1 MHRLWWQMMLSMEW
15 WQEQPWRFV
24 IITISLLFDNIYKC
38 MYSFTHNSDE
48 KEGRRQMRYVRRREN
63 GSVVT
68 TWHNNMD
75 SRSVMRWGDPFP
87 YLRPSNE
94 TDGEEWER
102 GKVRFCLGEREKWGL
117 RMRWKERGRVSVLVQ
132 APARQK

>member
-1 MHRLWWQMMLSMEW
+1 MMLSMEW

-38 MYSFTHNSDE
+38 MYSVTHNSDE

-68 TWHNNMD
+68 T
-75 SRSVMRWGDPFP
+75 
-87 YLRPSNE
+87 
-94 TDGEEWER
+94 
-102 GKVRFCLGEREKWGL
+102 
-117 RMRWKERGRVSVLVQ
+117 
-132 APARQK
+132 